1 MSDAERLDYERTIEN
16 LRFDK
21 ARWGKVAEILATR
34 LSIAQRGDSNAV
46 EDILWAAYNEAY
58 HND

>member
-1 MSDAERLDYERTIEN
+1 MSDAERIDYERTIEE

-21 ARWGKVAEILATR
+21 ARWSKVAEILAIR
-34 LSIAQRGDSNAV
+34 LSIAQRGDTAGV

-58 HND
+58 QND